1 MKRFNPLFYLLFQS
15 QRPMRLVNTI
25 TFFRIVAFPVLLY
38 LVFANN
44 LIFFRWLLVVSFLTD
59 ALDGFLARK
68 LKAHSILGARFDS
81 IGDDLTALA
90 AIIGLFV
97 FQPDFLLKHW
107 LPIAIM
113 LALFLLQTIYA
124 VVKYQKMTSFHTYG
138 AKVAAV
144 FQGVFLCSMFFLDE
158 SITWLFY
165 ATCILTSLELIE
177 EIIMVYV
184 LPRWKSDV
192 RGLYW
197 ALRDQTVQDVINQA
211 PD

>member
-1 MKRFNPLFYLLFQS
+1 MKRFNPVYYLLFQS

-25 TFFRIVAFPVLLY
+25 TFFRIAAFPVLLY
-38 LVFANN
+38 MLFTESLVV
-44 LIFFRWLLVVSFLTD
+44 FRWLLLVSFLTD
-59 ALDGFLARK
+59 ALDGFMARK

-97 FQPDFLLKHW
+97 FQPDFLREHW

-144 FQGVFLCSMFFLDE
+144 FQGVFLSSMFFLDQP
-158 SITWLFY
+158 INWLFY
-165 ATCILTSLELIE
+165 ATCILTSLELLE
-177 EIIMVYV
+177 EIIMVFV

-197 ALRDQTVQDVINQA
+197 ALRDQTVQEVINQS